1 MKKTGKIVVCALAMS
16 LMFAGCGKSEDATTA
31 AASEQAASATTEAK
45 TEAGSE
51 AATSAATEAGKE
63 EKVVGGWEKPAD
75 MKVTDEIKNLMTK
88 ATEGLDGATYEPLL
102 VLGTQV
108 VAGTNYRILCAE
120 TKVVPDA
127 KPEYAIVTLYADLE
141 GNAKIEDVADSGV
154 EAVGL
159 NKEQLAGGI
168 EGTGP
173 AMTEEAQK
181 AFDGAVKT
189 LVGAE
194 YKAIA
199 LLGTQVV
206 AGTNYFI
213 LCETETVTENP
224 QKKYALMKVYAPLQ
238 GDPECSDIQ
247 DIGSF

>member
-1 MKKTGKIVVCALAMS
+1 MKKSGKIIVCALAMS
-16 LMFAGCGKSEDATTA
+16 MLFAGCGKSEDATTA
-31 AASEQAASATTEAK
+31 AASLQ
-45 TEAGSE
+45 
-51 AATSAATEAGKE
+51 ATSAATEAKSEAASEAASETGKE
-63 EKVVGGWEKPAD
+63 EEKIVGGWEKPAD
-75 MKVTDEIKNLMTK
+75 MKVTDDIKNLMKK
-88 ATEGLDGATYEPLL
+88 AAEGLDGATYDPLL

-120 TKVVPDA
+120 TKVVQDA

-141 GNAKIEDVADSGV
+141 GNAKIENVDASGV

-159 NKEQLAGGI
+159 NKEQLVGAV
-168 EGTGP
+168 EGAGP
-173 AMTEEAQK
+173 AMTDEAQK

-189 LVGAE
+189 LVGAD

-213 LCETETVTENP
+213 LCEAEYVTENSSM
-224 QKKYALMKVYAPLQ
+224 KYALMTVYAPLQ
-238 GDPECSDIQ
+238 GDPECSNIQ
-247 DIGSF
+247 DIATY

>member
-16 LMFAGCGKSEDATTA
+16 LMFAGCGKSENATTA
-31 AASEQAASATTEAK
+31 AASEQATSAATEAK
-45 TEAGSE
+45 TEAAS
-51 AATSAATEAGKE
+51 EAGKE
-63 EKVVGGWEKPAD
+63 GEKVVGGWSKPDD
-75 MKVTDEIKNLMTK
+75 MKVTDEIKNLMKK
-88 ATEGLDGATYEPLL
+88 AAEGLDGATYEPLL

-120 TKVVPDA
+120 TKVVQDA
-127 KPEYAIVTLYADLE
+127 KPEYAVVTLYADLE
-141 GNAKIEDVADSGV
+141 GNAKIEDVSDSGV

-168 EGTGP
+168 EGAGP
-173 AMTEEAQK
+173 AMTDDAQK

-189 LVGAE
+189 LVGAD

-206 AGTNYFI
+206 AGKNYFI
-213 LCETETVTENP
+213 LCESEYVTENSTM
-224 QKKYALMKVYAPLQ
+224 KYALMTVYAPLQ
-238 GDPECSDIQ
+238 GDPECSDIK
-247 DIGSF
+247 DIATY